1 MASESTSKV
10 TIDGIPNNVSGDGK
24 SFVAKLK
31 QFLRGYS
38 HNVEELIE
46 NSDNNANVSQVANL
60 ILAEHV
66 AGGKSNIQVSF
77 VTTNVVNYSFAQV
90 WVRTSKTASWVQN
103 GITSGTQYII
113 ENATMGATYYV
124 KVVACSKESGFA
136 NFDRAPE
143 QEIAIRGGITIC
155 NTPTQ
160 FYWDNA
166 SKRWVWGGYVDNGA
180 TDFFEV
186 RLDENPGVWD
196 SNRLDA
202 TTNMYSTVA
211 PPNRSGT
218 AYLYVR
224 NTYGQYNLP
233 AVHIYSV
240 TGLSKPTA
248 PTLKATVDGV
258 VIDLQGLPSGAYEY
272 VVDVDGTEFEIT
284 SQQWT
289 YYKFSGS
296 ITVKYCFVDSIGRS
310 EWSNTATLAVGRQLG
325 SNDIAANAIT
335 AGKIATNAVTADKI
349 NAGAIT
355 AGKIAADAIKIG
367 GTGNNVTIADG
378 AINGS
383 KITANSIIGDKIA
396 ANTITASKL
405 AAENIAM
412 SGDLSISGGVVR
424 LDEAGLHCNI
434 ANGSTINFNSNGM
447 SVQDSNGRTF
457 SQIAR
462 LAYGVVNHNEYVNLN
477 WDVTP
482 RTVLMIPYSAQS
494 TVSGYTSSDLYI
506 KCFADNVSSAGFRA
520 NCYTTIASGSYAKQ
534 YLDEKL
540 NRGIITNDDGHWR
553 EENWYT
559 DFAEV
564 NVPQGASAVTISASA
579 SFLAD
584 YFQAGWSD
592 AGAGGFMW
600 ETVRCWGLWVQVY
613 VNNQWVADLKIS
625 NGVAID
631 KSEGAYTHYVGVSG
645 TVEKTITVQ
654 ATSKISLR
662 AWGKTYSRRSEGP
675 LNLKLERSSVTANV
689 TGDTVISQGSAT
701 YFAIG

>member
-90 WVRTSKTASWVQN
+90 WVRTSKTASWVQS
-103 GITSGTQYII
+103 GITSGTQYVI

-143 QEIAIRGGITIC
+143 QEITIRGGITIC

-166 SKRWVWGGYVDNGA
+166 SKRWAWGGYVDNGA
-180 TDFFEV
+180 TDFFEL

-196 SNRLDA
+196 SNRLDS
-202 TTNMYSTVA
+202 TTNMYSTIA

-224 NTYGQYNLP
+224 NVYGQYNLP

-367 GTGNNVTIADG
+367 GTGSNVTIADG

-383 KITANSIIGDKIA
+383 KITSNTIIGDKIA
-396 ANTITASKL
+396 SNTITASKL
-405 AAENIAM
+405 AAETINLSDSLQIAAGAVTLNDVGM
-412 SGDLSISGGVVR
+412 TCAMNDGSAVNFGQNGITYVDKNGVGY
-424 LDEAGLHCNI
+424 AGLGRIAAGTARHGQRVNLSPAWPSAPNVIVMPKETQITVPGYHESNTKLRCYATNI
-434 ANGSTINFNSNGM
+434 TNSGFTIQCFLELLSGSASSILTFNELAGKTTGSQTVEFITPAGTTSTTIQVELTGTAGVYSSFINETYSYGYTQLRFTLVIKRGSTQIATASGFLGGATRDSYSGAYSGYATSWSGTYDVLGLSTGTVVSATLTIDKNGNTGGTPKFNSG
-447 SVQDSNGRTF
+447 SASSNMTG
-457 SQIAR
+457 A
-462 LAYGVVNHNEYVNLN
+462 
-477 WDVTP
+477 
-482 RTVLMIPYSAQS
+482 
-494 TVSGYTSSDLYI
+494 
-506 KCFADNVSSAGFRA
+506 AG
-520 NCYTTIASGSYAKQ
+520 TTI
-534 YLDEKL
+534 
-540 NRGIITNDDGHWR
+540 N
-553 EENWYT
+553 T
-559 DFAEV
+559 DACTV
-564 NVPQGASAVTISASA
+564 
-579 SFLAD
+579 SFLAT
-584 YFQAGWSD
+584 
-592 AGAGGFMW
+592 
-600 ETVRCWGLWVQVY
+600 EVI
-613 VNNQWVADLKIS
+613 N
-625 NGVAID
+625 
-631 KSEGAYTHYVGVSG
+631 GAYT
-645 TVEKTITVQ
+645 IT
-654 ATSKISLR
+654 
-662 AWGKTYSRRSEGP
+662 G
-675 LNLKLERSSVTANV
+675 
-689 TGDTVISQGSAT
+689 
-701 YFAIG
+701 